1 MFLDLQDLLAFSHR
15 FGTFYCYYR
24 LEKSGTSHSCVGL
37 CYTTVHYYIQAKM
50 MIWLKKSLK
59 MSYFDPL
66 YFEKKKDKYVA
77 HLLRKW

>member
-37 CYTTVHYYIQAKM
+37 CYTTVHYYIHTSQDDDLT
-50 MIWLKKSLK
+50 LKNLEYVI
-59 MSYFDPL
+59 YFDPL
-66 YFEKKKDKYVA
+66 YFEI
-77 HLLRKW
+77 